1 MKILAIADEECA
13 SLWDFFD
20 KSKVADIDLI
30 ISCGATYSSE
40 GILGAI
46 QKALAQAL
54 A

>member
-1 MKILAIADEECA
+1 MTTDEITTNQHKEIFMKKKSRLMLA
-13 SLWDFFD
+13 S
-20 KSKVADIDLI
+20 
-30 ISCGATYSSE
+30 GATYSSE